1 MKRNSE
7 TYSGVARCY
16 LVRFQDARF
25 VQVMPRELMPQECFG
40 LLGE

>member
-1 MKRNSE
+1 MKCNSE
-7 TYSGVARCY
+7 AYNGVTRCY

-25 VQVMPRELMPQECFG
+25 VQVMPRELMPQERFE